1 MAPALAR
8 YSTLSV
14 RALGVIFGCLALV
27 NLFIPDRNLAQD
39 GVDFD
44 SLPVAGRAEV
54 RAYYVGTAL
63 GVSFILLSSDTGTA
77 LKMVTVVLG
86 GFAVARGFGYIL
98 DGADANPTL
107 ALNQHAV
114 FVAEVAGCSLAAL
127 MLALGGGERPHA
139 A

>member
-1 MAPALAR
+1 M
-8 YSTLSV
+8 
-14 RALGVIFGCLALV
+14 

-54 RAYYVGTAL
+54 RAYYV
-63 GVSFILLSSDTGTA
+63 GTA